1 MTWQPGQSGNPAGR
15 KPGDGHKTK
24 LVQQFWRAAQRQWQE
39 KGAEYLE
46 KFADADPGGFCRMIA
61 MLMPREEITKAVSH
75 QIEVTLKTPSWLQH
89 QPDEQSE
96 GQYDSGALQS
106 LPYTPVLDIEA
117 DSDS

>member
-15 KPGDGHKTK
+15 KPGEGHKTK

-46 KFADADPGGFCRMIA
+46 KFADNDPGGFCRMIA
-61 MLMPREEITKAVSH
+61 MLMPRDEVQKQISH
-75 QIEVTLKTPSWLQH
+75 QIEVTLKTPAWLTNEPQTN
-89 QPDEQSE
+89 ETNGYE
-96 GQYDSGALQS
+96 NGALPV

-117 DSDS
+117 DDDS